1 MKRPFF
7 VLSVALLTQRLF
19 PPLLHAQQADSV
31 AHPNL
36 VFNGS
41 FEEYLSCP
49 RKVDAVGILTI
60 VEGWYQPTLGSADY
74 FNVCGTRECGVPKNK
89 LGWQQPHSG
98 DAYCGIY
105 CSKNDYREY
114 LQTRLRRRL
123 HAGDSIEV
131 EFYVSLSEESTGAVA
146 TLGVLFTPERISDT
160 VRTLFLD
167 KHHTRLGQNVLQTVS
182 RPFLPQVYNR
192 ADRPLDN
199 TRGWQRVSGIYV
211 AHGDEQYI
219 TLGNFFPIERSG
231 YTEPDSLSLLLPG
244 AYYFIDDISVR
255 CLNCTQP
262 ETDDLNPD
270 STYLTAEQPAFSVGE
285 TFVLKDIFF
294 EFDKSTLLQQS
305 YFELLRL
312 KNLLEA
318 YPAMRIEIR
327 GHTDNC
333 GSTQYNLRLS
343 ESRAKAVV
351 DYLTTKGIDP
361 KRLQSKGY
369 GKSLPIDTND
379 TDEGRAKNRRV
390 EFKILGM

>member
-31 AHPNL
+31 AHTNL

-131 EFYVSLSEESTGAVA
+131 EF
-146 TLGVLFTPERISDT
+146 
-160 VRTLFLD
+160 
-167 KHHTRLGQNVLQTVS
+167 
-182 RPFLPQVYNR
+182 
-192 ADRPLDN
+192 
-199 TRGWQRVSGIYV
+199 
-211 AHGDEQYI
+211 
-219 TLGNFFPIERSG
+219 
-231 YTEPDSLSLLLPG
+231 
-244 AYYFIDDISVR
+244 
-255 CLNCTQP
+255 
-262 ETDDLNPD
+262 
-270 STYLTAEQPAFSVGE
+270 
-285 TFVLKDIFF
+285 
-294 EFDKSTLLQQS
+294 
-305 YFELLRL
+305 
-312 KNLLEA
+312 
-318 YPAMRIEIR
+318 
-327 GHTDNC
+327 
-333 GSTQYNLRLS
+333 
-343 ESRAKAVV
+343 
-351 DYLTTKGIDP
+351 
-361 KRLQSKGY
+361 
-369 GKSLPIDTND
+369 
-379 TDEGRAKNRRV
+379 
-390 EFKILGM
+390 